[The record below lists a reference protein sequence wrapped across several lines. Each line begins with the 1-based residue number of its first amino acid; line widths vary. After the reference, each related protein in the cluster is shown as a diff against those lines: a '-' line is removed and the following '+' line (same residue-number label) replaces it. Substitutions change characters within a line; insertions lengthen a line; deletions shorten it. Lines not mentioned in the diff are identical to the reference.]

1 MRVDYECP
9 GSMFVG
15 VEEDVVQI
23 PRIGETV
30 RFASH
35 EQTTY
40 RVHMIVQFRD
50 IVGTLRSVRVVL
62 R

>member
-1 MRVDYECP
+1 MATCP
-9 GSMFVG
+9 GTMVAE

-23 PRIGETV
+23 PRIGELV